1 MTDTSQ
7 VPSLVILGY
16 HLDFFWG
23 GVGGAI
29 AVEVTAFA
37 GHYDKGN
44 FPAKYKKLGFYVVKL
59 LLALIG
65 GMLVDVYGVTTAPA
79 AVQIGASAS
88 AVVLALARRET
99 PPDISSGAAG

>member
-44 FPAKYKKLGFYVVKL
+44 FPAKYKRLGFYV
-59 LLALIG
+59 A
-65 GMLVDVYGVTTAPA
+65 
-79 AVQIGASAS
+79 
-88 AVVLALARRET
+88 
-99 PPDISSGAAG
+99 